1 MPAGPP
7 SRIAF
12 LFDMDGVLIHSTPVH
27 NEAWRRYLERHGIV
41 RDLASIERVMLG
53 KHNDDIVR
61 AFFGTHLSPAEI
73 ARHGAEK
80 EKLYRE
86 LMGPRLEE
94 SFVAGI
100 REFLRRY
107 RRLPMGLASNAEPAN
122 VDFVL
127 ERSGL
132 RPFFRAV
139 VNAHQVRRPKPDPE
153 IYLKL
158 AGELRVAPHEAV
170 VFEDSATGIE
180 AARKAGARVVGVAT
194 TMSEL
199 DGACIT
205 VRDFRD
211 PSLEAWLAQIGVLP
225 EAGEAATAPPI
236 K

>member
-1 MPAGPP
+1 MLADAA

-12 LFDMDGVLIHSTPVH
+12 LLDMDGVLIHSTPIH

-41 RDLASIERVMLG
+41 RDLESIQRVMLG

-61 AFFGTHLSPAEI
+61 AFLGNHLSPAEI

-86 LMGPRLEE
+86 LMAPRLEE
-94 SFVAGI
+94 SLVAGV

-107 RRLPMGLASNAEPAN
+107 RHVPMGLASNAEPAN

-139 VNAHQVRRPKPDPE
+139 LDGQQVARPKPDPE
-153 IYLKL
+153 IYVKL
-158 AGELRVAPHEAV
+158 ARQLGVAPQEAI

-180 AARKAGARVVGVAT
+180 AARRAGARVVGVAT
-194 TMSEL
+194 TTAEL
-199 DGACIT
+199 DGASIT

-211 PSLEAWLAQIGVLP
+211 PALEAWLARLGVR
-225 EAGEAATAPPI
+225 GEG
-236 K
+236 